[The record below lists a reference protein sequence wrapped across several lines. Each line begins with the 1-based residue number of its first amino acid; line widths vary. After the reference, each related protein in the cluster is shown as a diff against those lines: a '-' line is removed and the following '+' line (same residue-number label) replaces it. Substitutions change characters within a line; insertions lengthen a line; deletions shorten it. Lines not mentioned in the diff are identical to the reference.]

1 MMGRS
6 MQFPPRRI
14 RRRLEISCFI
24 SAACLLLSGYA
35 TSPMI
40 AEAIIADTPQDAVSG
55 QREAQIPRV
64 DWAYEPFRK
73 RMKKTADLHAVT
85 KEVRMLQSQSVD
97 LQSCSTV
104 KVGNHTD
111 ILPSCHQGDGHGAPQ
126 RV

>member
-1 MMGRS
+1 MGRS

-64 DWAYEPFRK
+64 D
-73 RMKKTADLHAVT
+73 
-85 KEVRMLQSQSVD
+85 
-97 LQSCSTV
+97 
-104 KVGNHTD
+104 
-111 ILPSCHQGDGHGAPQ
+111 
-126 RV
+126 